1 MTVVSIGEIMIR
13 VVLDEFNL
21 DIEKQLKQAR
31 TRYQRSGGPRE
42 RTVERIA
49 KELGMTRDAYNRKER
64 GDRPFTLKE
73 LLQVQKLFGVK
84 LFEVSVEADEISLE
98 VIKNDGK

>member
-1 MTVVSIGEIMIR
+1 MIR

-21 DIEKQLKQAR
+21 NIEKQLKQAR

-64 GDRPFTLKE
+64 GDRPFTYKE
-73 LLQVQKLFGVK
+73 LLEVQKLFGVK
-84 LFEVSVEADEISLE
+84 LFEVSVEDGDVVFE
-98 VIKNDGK
+98 VLKKNESH